1 METILQ
7 LFKRLLFS
15 TCNILVSNDAN
26 QLKHCI
32 LGIIEL
38 FYPLTCNL
46 VVIPNL
52 PETNLEY
59 VNMCSQC
66 VIGVVKHNMH
76 DTARRD
82 SSMKV
87 LRKHEGEKGQAKVLV
102 NEEVID
108 LFEIMQD
115 NSCQIDLK
123 INYSIQKPKQTV
135 GFNPKGR
142 LAQG

>member
-1 METILQ
+1 
-7 LFKRLLFS
+7 
-15 TCNILVSNDAN
+15 
-26 QLKHCI
+26 
-32 LGIIEL
+32 
-38 FYPLTCNL
+38 
-46 VVIPNL
+46 
-52 PETNLEY
+52 
-59 VNMCSQC
+59 MCSQC